1 MSLMDVVQWRWPE
14 SQCVTS
20 EEAIILWEGPTAQPT
35 ESELLQAQ
43 QDYASE
49 HIAAWA
55 DLRTTRN
62 LLLTEC
68 DWTQLSDAQLT
79 SAKVTEWQ
87 TYRQALRDLPATTV
101 DPTVVEW
108 PTPPEA

>member
-1 MSLMDVVQWRWPE
+1 MSLMDVVQWRWPG

-20 EEAIILWEGPTAQPT
+20 EEAIILWEGPSAQPT

-43 QDYASE
+43 QDYVSE
-49 HIAAWA
+49 HIAAWSE
-55 DLRTTRN
+55 LRTTRN

-79 SAKVTEWQ
+79 SAQVTEWQ
-87 TYRQALRDLPATTV
+87 TYRQALRDLPSTTL
-101 DPTVVEW
+101 DPTQPNW
-108 PTPPEA
+108 PTSPE